1 MTRFTTSQ
9 WKVVYLLWITLMIT
23 PYSSSSETPDSSG
36 NFTSSL
42 SGLLKTF
49 KIPHDQTLESMTEA
63 SQAWRRKPGQERWEM
78 PDVRMSK
85 AEHDAV
91 MKYLDQLGLVDELM
105 PETVHYQYALVLGA
119 TVPRMQRRLN
129 HLASLWKKGT
139 RFKEIIFL
147 VGQRPLTDGID
158 KVDTLIARTIG
169 KQASGD
175 KAQAARPLTET
186 EGAKLVY
193 ETSDLSVAMRQVP
206 VIFVDTPRTWQ
217 NDHWQRANTRDT
229 LKQWLS
235 LRPEP
240 GKSLVISDQPH
251 AFYQA
256 EVVKQELPE
265 SFLVDAA
272 AKEADKDT
280 QVSIYLDALALW
292 LHNLQKRT
300 SRYN

>member
-1 MTRFTTSQ
+1 MTRFTSKQ

-23 PYSSSSETPDSSG
+23 PYSSSSDSPDSSG
-36 NFTSSL
+36 YFMSSL
-42 SGLLKTF
+42 SGLLNAF
-49 KIPHDQTLESMTEA
+49 KLPHDQTLKSMTEA
-63 SQAWRRKPGQERWEM
+63 SQAWRRKPGQERWEV
-78 PDVRMSK
+78 PEVKLGKS
-85 AEHDAV
+85 EHDAV
-91 MKYLDQLGLVDELM
+91 LKYLDQLGLVDELT
-105 PETVHYQYALVLGA
+105 PEAANYEYALVLGA
-119 TVPRMQRRLN
+119 TVPRMERRLN
-129 HLASLWKKGT
+129 HLVSLWKKGI
-139 RFKEIIFL
+139 RFKKIIFL

-175 KAQAARPLTET
+175 RANAARPLTET

-193 ETSDLSVAMRQVP
+193 ETSDLPPAMRQVP
-206 VIFVDTPRTWQ
+206 VEFVDTPRTWRH
-217 NDHWQRANTRDT
+217 DHWQRANTRDT
-229 LKQWLS
+229 LKQWLG

-240 GKSLVISDQPH
+240 GKTLVISDQPH

-265 SFLVDAA
+265 SFAVDAA
-272 AKEADKDT
+272 AQEADPDT

-292 LHNLQKRT
+292 LHNRQKRI